1 MSTMATLRQQAFK
14 KYLELDQ
21 PDDQVFCTY
30 VFVDGKL
37 ENLRSKM
44 RVLSYEP
51 QTPEDCP
58 ASTFCGVGTS
68 QWPDVDVNS
77 ELFLAPVAL
86 FRDPFHGGRNKL
98 VLCEVLNSD
107 HQPNETN
114 TRRPCRNAMEAAKDE
129 DPWFGIEQE
138 YVILERNG
146 VPIGWPEDERALK
159 ACRDYFYAVGPD
171 KIAGRQIADAHIKAC
186 AYAGVKLY
194 GSNPE
199 AFLSQWE
206 YQIGPLPGVEA
217 GDHLWMS
224 RYILQRVAEDFDV
237 TISFEPVP
245 FKIGG
250 LPGGSGH
257 INFSTKTSRGE
268 GGLEWIKKALH
279 KLELRHEQHLAAYNP
294 RGDLSNDER
303 LRRGLRATPKREFLA
318 GFCSKRVCVRV
329 PRQTELD
336 GRGYFEDRRPGANV
350 EPYRAMQALVE
361 TLCLHG

>member
-51 QTPEDCP
+51 QTPE
-58 ASTFCGVGTS
+58 G
-68 QWPDVDVNS
+68 
-77 ELFLAPVAL
+77 
-86 FRDPFHGGRNKL
+86 
-98 VLCEVLNSD
+98 
-107 HQPNETN
+107 
-114 TRRPCRNAMEAAKDE
+114 
-129 DPWFGIEQE
+129 
-138 YVILERNG
+138 
-146 VPIGWPEDERALK
+146 
-159 ACRDYFYAVGPD
+159 DYFYAVGPD
-171 KIAGRQIADAHIKAC
+171 NIAGRQIADAHIKAC

-199 AFLSQWE
+199 AFLS
-206 YQIGPLPGVEA
+206 
-217 GDHLWMS
+217 
-224 RYILQRVAEDFDV
+224 QRVAEDFDV

-268 GGLEWIKKALH
+268 GGLE
-279 KLELRHEQHLAAYNP
+279 
-294 RGDLSNDER
+294 
-303 LRRGLRATPKREFLA
+303 
-318 GFCSKRVCVRV
+318 
-329 PRQTELD
+329 
-336 GRGYFEDRRPGANV
+336 
-350 EPYRAMQALVE
+350 
-361 TLCLHG
+361 